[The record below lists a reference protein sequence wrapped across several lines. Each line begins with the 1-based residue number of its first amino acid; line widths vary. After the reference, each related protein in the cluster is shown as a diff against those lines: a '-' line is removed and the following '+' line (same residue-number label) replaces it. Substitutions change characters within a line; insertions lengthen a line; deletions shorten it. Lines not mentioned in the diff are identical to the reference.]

1 MEILPIALITIITF
15 GLGIIAGLLLAD
27 LRRSNFP
34 LPPKEVIQK
43 KLKQFARF
51 WTDEAS
57 ENILLEF
64 DGKIF
69 RHIDEL
75 SASQKRKLS
84 DFMGTSFSMGISTP
98 VESVST
104 EPSSTPAEVIS
115 TNVESTSPS
124 PVVSPSD
131 SPQTTMQPAN
141 QAAPAPKKTMLDL
154 LARSTQPPPRP
165 AVEIAKSIAAQVD
178 EILQTRIQGTEL
190 EQRAIRLME
199 LPGKGMVVM
208 IGLDQYDSV
217 NDVPDSEIQAV
228 LRAAVKEWEDKMLSA
243 NL

>member
-1 MEILPIALITIITF
+1 MFNIMEILPIALITLITF

-27 LRRSNFP
+27 LRRSNLP

-43 KLKQFARF
+43 KLNQFARF
-51 WTDEAS
+51 WMDNS
-57 ENILLEF
+57 RENILLEIE
-64 DGKIF
+64 GKIF
-69 RHIDEL
+69 HNVDEL
-75 SASQKRKLS
+75 SISQRRILS
-84 DFMGTSFSMGISTP
+84 DFMNTGSLVGKTPQGESESELSPPSPTDVTPAKEDSTP
-98 VESVST
+98 
-104 EPSSTPAEVIS
+104 PSPAKSTP
-115 TNVESTSPS
+115 
-124 PVVSPSD
+124 D
-131 SPQTTMQPAN
+131 SPFVNLQPPSQT
-141 QAAPAPKKTMLDL
+141 APMPKKTMLDL

-165 AVEIAKSIAAQVD
+165 AVEVSKSIAAQVD

-228 LRAAVKEWEDKMLSA
+228 LRAAVKE
-243 NL
+243 